1 MFKTS
6 KNIKYQCDH
15 KDVVAKNLGKGTHY
29 IINKRIKDEIFSFFM
44 NKVRRTILES
54 AKNTVILHAKSNIF
68 KMKKTFKGLFTVAII
83 AICALTISSCSNKKF
98 NVEGQITNAADSVLY
113 FENVGLEGITILDS
127 MKLSDKGDFSFSEEG
142 PSAPEFY
149 RLRIYDQIIN
159 VSIDSTETVTI
170 KAQYPQM
177 ATNYEVSGS
186 DNCQKIKELALRQI
200 SLHKWAMA
208 IQENTALSVDE
219 ANDSIMKIID
229 IYKQDIKANY
239 IFKEP
244 MKAYSYFALFQTLG
258 NWLLFNPRNNKEDI
272 KVFAAVATSWD
283 TYYPHAERGQNLHNI
298 AIEGMK
304 NMRITEGAREQ
315 AIDASKIEEA
325 GVLDIALQD
334 NHGQVRHLTD
344 LKGKVVLLDFH
355 IFATNESPA
364 RILLLRELYN
374 KYAPQGFEIYQVS
387 LDPDEH
393 FWKQQTAALP
403 WISVRDEDGI
413 NSQRIM
419 LYNIQS
425 VPDYFI
431 IDRGNNLI
439 KRAEQMKDLEAEIKK
454 LL

>member
-1 MFKTS
+1 
-6 KNIKYQCDH
+6 
-15 KDVVAKNLGKGTHY
+15 
-29 IINKRIKDEIFSFFM
+29 
-44 NKVRRTILES
+44 
-54 AKNTVILHAKSNIF
+54 
-68 KMKKTFKGLFTVAII
+68 MKKNYIWKTASVVLAAI
-83 AICALTISSCSNKKF
+83 AIASCGNKKF
-98 NVEGQITNAADSVLY
+98 NVEGQITNAKDSVLY
-113 FENVGLEGITILDS
+113 FENVGLEGINIMDS
-127 MKLSDKGDFSFSEEG
+127 VKLSDKGDFSFSEEA
-142 PSAPEFY
+142 PTAPEFY
-149 RLRIYDQIIN
+149 RLRISDQIIN

-177 ATNYEVSGS
+177 ATQYEISGS
-186 DNCQKIKELALRQI
+186 ENCAKIKELTLKQI
-200 SLHKWAMA
+200 DLHKQAMA
-208 IQENTALSVDE
+208 IQDNTTLGVDE
-219 ANDSIMKIID
+219 ANDSILKIINT
-229 IYKQDIKANY
+229 YKEDIKTNY

-258 NWLLFNPRNNKEDI
+258 NWLLFNPRSNKDDI

-304 NMRITEGAREQ
+304 NMRITQGESDQ
-315 AIDASKIEEA
+315 TIDASKIEEA
-325 GVLDIALQD
+325 GVLDIALKD
-334 NHGQVRHLTD
+334 NHGQIRHLTD

-355 IFATNESPA
+355 IFAMDESPA

-374 KYAPQGFEIYQVS
+374 KYAAQGFEVYQVS

-413 NSQRIM
+413 NSQRLM

-431 IDRGNNLI
+431 IDRGNNLV
-439 KRAEQMKDLEAEIKK
+439 KRASQMKDLEAEIKK

>member
-1 MFKTS
+1 
-6 KNIKYQCDH
+6 
-15 KDVVAKNLGKGTHY
+15 
-29 IINKRIKDEIFSFFM
+29 
-44 NKVRRTILES
+44 
-54 AKNTVILHAKSNIF
+54 
-68 KMKKTFKGLFTVAII
+68 MKKNHIWKTASVVLAAI
-83 AICALTISSCSNKKF
+83 AIASCGNKKF
-98 NVEGQITNAADSVLY
+98 NVEGQITNAKDSVLY
-113 FENVGLEGITILDS
+113 FENVGLEGINILDS
-127 MKLSDKGDFSFSEEG
+127 VKLSDKGDFSFSEEA
-142 PSAPEFY
+142 PTAPEFY
-149 RLRIYDQIIN
+149 RLRISDQIIN

-177 ATNYEVSGS
+177 ATQYEISGS
-186 DNCQKIKELALRQI
+186 ENCAKIKELTLKQI
-200 SLHKWAMA
+200 DLHKQAMT
-208 IQENTALSVDE
+208 IQDNTALGVDE
-219 ANDSIMKIID
+219 ANDSILKIINT
-229 IYKQDIKANY
+229 YKEDIKTNY

-258 NWLLFNPRNNKEDI
+258 NWLLFNPRSNKDDI

-304 NMRITEGAREQ
+304 NMRITQGESDQ
-315 AIDASKIEEA
+315 TIDASKIEEA

-334 NHGQVRHLTD
+334 NHGQIRHLTD

-355 IFATNESPA
+355 IFAMDESPA

-374 KYAPQGFEIYQVS
+374 KYAAQGFEVYQVS

-413 NSQRIM
+413 NSQRLM

-431 IDRGNNLI
+431 IDRGNNLV
-439 KRAEQMKDLEAEIKK
+439 KRASKMNDLHQEIKK

>member
-1 MFKTS
+1 
-6 KNIKYQCDH
+6 
-15 KDVVAKNLGKGTHY
+15 
-29 IINKRIKDEIFSFFM
+29 
-44 NKVRRTILES
+44 
-54 AKNTVILHAKSNIF
+54 
-68 KMKKTFKGLFTVAII
+68 MKKNHIWKTASVVLAAI
-83 AICALTISSCSNKKF
+83 AIASCGNKKF
-98 NVEGQITNAADSVLY
+98 NVEGQITNAKDSVLY
-113 FENVGLEGITILDS
+113 FENVGLEGINIMDS
-127 MKLSDKGDFSFSEEG
+127 VKLSDKGDFSFSEEA
-142 PSAPEFY
+142 PTAPEFY
-149 RLRIYDQIIN
+149 RLRISDQIIN

-177 ATNYEVSGS
+177 ATQYEISGS
-186 DNCQKIKELALRQI
+186 ENCDKIKELTLKQI
-200 SLHKWAMA
+200 DLHKQAMA
-208 IQENTALSVDE
+208 IQDNTTLGVDE
-219 ANDSIMKIID
+219 ANDSILKIINT
-229 IYKQDIKANY
+229 YKEDIKTNY

-258 NWLLFNPRNNKEDI
+258 NWLLFNPRSNKDDI

-298 AIEGMK
+298 AIECMK
-304 NMRITEGAREQ
+304 NMRITQGESDQ
-315 AIDASKIEEA
+315 TIDASKIEEA

-355 IFATNESPA
+355 IFAMDESPA

-374 KYAPQGFEIYQVS
+374 KYAAQGFEVYQVS

-413 NSQRIM
+413 NSQRLM

-431 IDRGNNLI
+431 IDRGNNLV
-439 KRAEQMKDLEAEIKK
+439 KRASQMKDLEAEIKK

>member
-1 MFKTS
+1 
-6 KNIKYQCDH
+6 
-15 KDVVAKNLGKGTHY
+15 
-29 IINKRIKDEIFSFFM
+29 
-44 NKVRRTILES
+44 
-54 AKNTVILHAKSNIF
+54 
-68 KMKKTFKGLFTVAII
+68 MKKTFNGLFSAAII
-83 AICALTISSCSNKKF
+83 AFCALIITSCSQKKF
-98 NVEGQITNAADSVLY
+98 NVEGQISNANDSVLY
-113 FENVGLEGITILDS
+113 FENVGLEGINVIDS
-127 MKLSDKGDFSFSEEG
+127 VKLSDNGNFSFSDEA
-142 PSAPEFY
+142 PVAPEFY
-149 RLRIYDQIIN
+149 RLRIADQIIN

-177 ATNYEVSGS
+177 ATQYEVNGS
-186 DNCQKIKELALRQI
+186 ENCLKIKELALKQI
-200 SLHKWAMA
+200 DLHKRAMA
-208 IQENTALSVDE
+208 IQENTTLGVDE
-219 ANDSIMKIID
+219 ANDSILKIID
-229 IYKQDIKANY
+229 AYKEDVKTNY

-258 NWLLFNPRNNKEDI
+258 NWLLFNPRSNKDDI

-315 AIDASKIEEA
+315 TIDASKIEEA

-355 IFATNESPA
+355 IFAMEESPA

-374 KYAPQGFEIYQVS
+374 KYAAQGFEIYQVS

-431 IDRGNNLI
+431 IDRNNNLV